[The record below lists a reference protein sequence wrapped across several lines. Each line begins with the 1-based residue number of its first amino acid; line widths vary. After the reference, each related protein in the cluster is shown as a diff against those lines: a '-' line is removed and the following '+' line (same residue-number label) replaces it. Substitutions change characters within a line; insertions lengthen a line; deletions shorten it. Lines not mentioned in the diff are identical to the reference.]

1 MSFQVALV
9 EGPDRHTSIRVNPT
23 TYTGRW
29 RAQFRAGFFNAWNHK
44 SGCRLTATPGNP
56 WCDQRGAGPANHS
69 VRI

>member
-44 SGCRLTATPGNP
+44 SGCRL
-56 WCDQRGAGPANHS
+56 
-69 VRI
+69 